1 MKALVVDDDRVLAD
15 VLAFTLRREG
25 FQVLQAFD
33 GEVAL
38 LLWAEEEP
46 DLIVLDV
53 NMPKLDGF
61 AVCRRIRRD
70 ERDTGLAGTPII
82 LLTVR
87 GEEDD
92 IVRGLEL
99 GADDYI
105 TKPFSPRQLVARAHA
120 VLRRAGMAAAADDAG
135 IRRVEGLVL
144 DPSRRRIHLGE
155 GTGVALT
162 PLESRLLDYLMLNAG
177 HVLTADAIIG
187 HVWGPEGGDRDMLRQ
202 LVYRLRSKLAQMMG
216 AQMVMPPGS
225 AVTIETV
232 PGLGYGLLVP
242 PTPKAD

>member
-25 FQVLQAFD
+25 FQVVLAYD
-33 GEVAL
+33 GEAAL
-38 LLWAEEEP
+38 HCWTEERP

-53 NMPKLDGF
+53 NMPRLDGF
-61 AVCRRIRRD
+61 AVCRRIRAQAD
-70 ERDTGLAGTPII
+70 TPII

-92 IVRGLEL
+92 IVRGLGL

-120 VLRRAGMAAAADDAG
+120 VLRRAGKTTAPAIRQAG
-135 IRRVEGLVL
+135 DLML
-144 DPSRRRIHLGE
+144 DPTRRELRIG
-155 GTGVALT
+155 GGQPVPLT

-177 HVLTADAIIG
+177 HILTAEAIIT
-187 HVWGPEGGDRDMLRQ
+187 HVWGAEGGDRDMLRQ
-202 LVYRLRSKLAQMMG
+202 LVHRLRSKISQAHG
-216 AQMVMPPGS
+216 PGIDE
-225 AVTIETV
+225 AVLSELVSIETV
-232 PGLGYGLLVP
+232 PGLGYGLTVSSY
-242 PTPKAD
+242 